1 MDLADKSGAAQRAA
15 EKAASEKDYNQKLAA
30 LNAQMEAEK
39 KAQAE
44 AMAKMKAEYDQKM
57 LVLTAGGLAAAAVV
71 NNPVVAPN
79 QIVQPA
85 QQQIVQPNV
94 APD

>member
-1 MDLADKSGAAQRAA
+1 
-15 EKAASEKDYNQKLAA
+15 
-30 LNAQMEAEK
+30 
-39 KAQAE
+39 
-44 AMAKMKAEYDQKM
+44 MAKMKAEYDQKM
-57 LVLTAGGLAAAAVV
+57 LVLSAGGVAAAAVV